1 MALARLRSAVN
12 VPPRDTGDPDNERVE
27 LVELTV
33 IEELSS
39 SVFPIVWPR
48 LVRQVPLDATHPA
61 VTLIPFP
68 VNVEVADELFNIEP
82 PEIVNPFDEDKP
94 PVEIPP
100 VKVEVAVEVALIEAT
115 YGVVVETTLPEL
127 LVARRVERL
136 TLDS

>member
-1 MALARLRSAVN
+1 MS
-12 VPPRDTGDPDNERVE
+12 
-27 LVELTV
+27 
-33 IEELSS
+33 
-39 SVFPIVWPR
+39 
-48 LVRQVPLDATHPA
+48 PL
-61 VTLIPFP
+61 
-68 VNVEVADELFNIEP
+68 
-82 PEIVNPFDEDKP
+82 DEDKP

>member
-1 MALARLRSAVN
+1 M
-12 VPPRDTGDPDNERVE
+12 GDPDNERVE

-39 SVFPIVWPR
+39 SVFPMVWPR

-100 VKVEVAVEVALIEAT
+100 AKVEVALFPCM
-115 YGVVVETTLPEL
+115 VVVAVPPTVIVVRE
-127 LVARRVERL
+127 ERAL
-136 TLDS
+136 EEALANL